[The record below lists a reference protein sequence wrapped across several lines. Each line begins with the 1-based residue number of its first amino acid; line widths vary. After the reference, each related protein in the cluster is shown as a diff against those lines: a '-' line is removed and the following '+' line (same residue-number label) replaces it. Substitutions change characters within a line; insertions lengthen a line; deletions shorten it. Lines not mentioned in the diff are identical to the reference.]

1 MGGDYDTPQ
10 ISSRAI
16 RIPGVMYPPRGSKT
30 QAGPKQCIVSSQL
43 PEGDAQIRPRT
54 GSNPTVTF
62 AIQFKKC
69 WTAGRGPVAG
79 LTKPGYR
86 LTKPDVMP
94 VIFFG
99 TQIAAAP
106 FYPGYS
112 FSQESV
118 SMLGTHFSRHPWMF
132 NYSVCLPHPAEN

>member
-1 MGGDYDTPQ
+1 
-10 ISSRAI
+10 
-16 RIPGVMYPPRGSKT
+16 MYRFIAAARGRCT
-30 QAGPKQCIVSSQL
+30 
-43 PEGDAQIRPRT
+43 
-54 GSNPTVTF
+54 NPSVHR
-62 AIQFKKC
+62 FKPYGYVCDSVQKMLDR
-69 WTAGRGPVAG
+69 GRGPVAG
-79 LTKPGYR
+79 LTKAGYR

-99 TQIAAAP
+99 IQIAAAP

-118 SMLGTHFSRHPWMF
+118 SMLRTHFSRHPWMF